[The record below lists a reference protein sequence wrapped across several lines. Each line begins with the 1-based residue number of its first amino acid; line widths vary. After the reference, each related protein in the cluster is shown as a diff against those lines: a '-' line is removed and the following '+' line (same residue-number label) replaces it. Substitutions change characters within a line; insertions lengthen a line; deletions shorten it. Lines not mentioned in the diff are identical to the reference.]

1 MDMNMNVD
9 SIVLPEET
17 ALKIK
22 QLEVKC
28 ENLET
33 DTKMTDCCFNE
44 LDADQEE
51 DRHKIERLEKRVT
64 QLEAGLDPEL
74 RTKGLLEKNLYK
86 LTNRVSEIEVELEK
100 TELLEERVSVLNIQN
115 IELRDHLNSTIDTLN
130 NVVKILNGQVIDEE
144 QVVEGNPD
152 GELLYPEQDMEDD
165 TQLTLSQVYAMYQS
179 QPPDEE
185 GWDEMTAAIKA
196 AEEYEASRKTNQNE

>member
-33 DTKMTDCCFNE
+33 DIKMTDCCFNE

>member
-1 MDMNMNVD
+1 M
-9 SIVLPEET
+9 
-17 ALKIK
+17 
-22 QLEVKC
+22 
-28 ENLET
+28 
-33 DTKMTDCCFNE
+33 
-44 LDADQEE
+44 DADQEE

-64 QLEAGLDPEL
+64 QLEADLDPEL

-115 IELRDHLNSTIDTLN
+115 FELRDHLNSTIDTLN
-130 NVVKILNGQVIDEE
+130 NVVKILNDQVIDEE

-165 TQLTLSQVYAMYQS
+165 TQPTLSQVYAMYQS

-196 AEEYEASRKTNQNE
+196 AEEYEASRKVNQNE

>member
-1 MDMNMNVD
+1 M
-9 SIVLPEET
+9 
-17 ALKIK
+17 
-22 QLEVKC
+22 
-28 ENLET
+28 
-33 DTKMTDCCFNE
+33 
-44 LDADQEE
+44 
-51 DRHKIERLEKRVT
+51 
-64 QLEAGLDPEL
+64 
-74 RTKGLLEKNLYK
+74 
-86 LTNRVSEIEVELEK
+86 
-100 TELLEERVSVLNIQN
+100 
-115 IELRDHLNSTIDTLN
+115 
-130 NVVKILNGQVIDEE
+130 KILNGQVIDEE

>member
-1 MDMNMNVD
+1 MDMDMD
-9 SIVLPEET
+9 SIALPEET
-17 ALKIK
+17 ALKVK

-28 ENLET
+28 ENLEA
-33 DTKMTDCCFNE
+33 DIKMTDCCFNE

-64 QLEAGLDPEL
+64 QLEADLDPEL

-115 IELRDHLNSTIDTLN
+115 FELRDHLNSTIDTLN
-130 NVVKILNGQVIDEE
+130 NVVKILNHQVIDEE

-152 GELLYPEQDMEDD
+152 GELLYPEQDIEDD
-165 TQLTLSQVYAMYQS
+165 TQPTLSQVYAMYQS

-196 AEEYEASRKTNQNE
+196 AEEYEASRKVNQNE

>member
-1 MDMNMNVD
+1 MDMDMD
-9 SIVLPEET
+9 IALPEET
-17 ALKIK
+17 ALKVK

-28 ENLET
+28 ENLEA
-33 DTKMTDCCFNE
+33 DIKMTDCCFNE

-115 IELRDHLNSTIDTLN
+115 FELRDHLNSTIDTLN
-130 NVVKILNGQVIDEE
+130 NVVKILNDQVINEE
-144 QVVEGNPD
+144 PVVEGNPD

-165 TQLTLSQVYAMYQS
+165 TQPTLSQVYAMYQS

-196 AEEYEASRKTNQNE
+196 AEEYEASRKVNQNE

>member
-1 MDMNMNVD
+1 MDMNMN

-33 DTKMTDCCFNE
+33 DIKMTDCCFNE

-179 QPPDEE
+179 QPPDEQ

>member
-1 MDMNMNVD
+1 MDMD
-9 SIVLPEET
+9 TVLPEET
-17 ALKIK
+17 ALKIR

-33 DTKMTDCCFNE
+33 DIEMTNCCFNE

-51 DRHKIERLEKRVT
+51 DRHKIEKLEKRVT
-64 QLEAGLDPEL
+64 QLEADLESVPEIFEGRIATL
-74 RTKGLLEKNLYK
+74 Q
-86 LTNRVSEIEVELEK
+86 V
-100 TELLEERVSVLNIQN
+100 QN

-130 NVVKILNGQVIDEE
+130 SVVKILNGQVIDEE
-144 QVVEGNPD
+144 PVAEENPD
-152 GELLYPEQDMEDD
+152 GELIYSKQDEDKGEDMNED
-165 TQLTLSQVYAMYQS
+165 TQLALRQVYAMYQS

-196 AEEYEASRKTNQNE
+196 AEEYEARKKVNGLT

>member
-130 NVVKILNGQVIDEE
+130 NVVKILNGQVINEE

>member
-1 MDMNMNVD
+1 MDMNMDVD
-9 SIVLPEET
+9 SIALPEET

-33 DTKMTDCCFNE
+33 DIKMTDCCFNE

-51 DRHKIERLEKRVT
+51 DRYKIEKLEKRVT
-64 QLEAGLDPEL
+64 QIEADLESVPEL
-74 RTKGLLEKNLYK
+74 FEGKIVTLQ
-86 LTNRVSEIEVELEK
+86 V
-100 TELLEERVSVLNIQN
+100 QN
-115 IELRDHLNSTIDTLN
+115 FELRDHLNSTIDTLN
-130 NVVKILNGQVIDEE
+130 SVVKILNSQVEEEPTDETTIPHE
-144 QVVEGNPD
+144 ENPD
-152 GELLYPEQDMEDD
+152 GELIYSKQDEDKGEDMIED

-196 AEEYEASRKTNQNE
+196 AEEYEASRKANQNE